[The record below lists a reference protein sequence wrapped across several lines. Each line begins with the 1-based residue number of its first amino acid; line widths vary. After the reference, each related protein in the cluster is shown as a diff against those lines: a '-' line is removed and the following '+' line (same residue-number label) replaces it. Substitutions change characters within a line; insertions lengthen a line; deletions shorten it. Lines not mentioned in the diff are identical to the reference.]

1 MKLTKKRLL
10 AKIDEIDGIIDGNND
25 IYDLYIN
32 NDENKHLTTL
42 IDLEIYINAM
52 RRKQIKVIGK
62 LIKSLDKK

>member
-1 MKLTKKRLL
+1 MKLTKKSLL
-10 AKIDEIDGIIDGNND
+10 AKMDEIDGIMNGNND